1 MTRDEI
7 RRQELSNFL
16 RTRRA
21 RISAVDVGLPDTPR
35 RRTPGLRREEVAQL
49 AGMSVTWY
57 TWLEQARPI
66 SVSAEALDNLARVLR
81 LDGIER
87 VQLFQLALREPVL
100 DAKPKVRRIS
110 PLLQQMLDQMEELPA
125 FIVGPRW
132 DVIGW
137 NLAAAAFFGFPGIA
151 LAERNMVWLFFTDS
165 TVRSL
170 IVDWP
175 TRARDVLARFRVNY
189 GRHAGDKHFVQLVE
203 RLKSVSA
210 EFSEWWPRHDLLPQ
224 SEGLKRYNHP
234 LGGRLQL
241 QHVSFS
247 VMDDPELILTIL
259 APARTNDSRTKL
271 QQIIHH
277 FKSSHDSTDHADG
290 HHDSGASLDAESGLP
305 VKRLVLC

>member
-1 MTRDEI
+1 MTRDQI

-21 RISAVDVGLPDTPR
+21 RVSTIDVGLPAAPR

-66 SVSAEALDNLARVLR
+66 SVSAEMLDNLARVLR

-100 DAKPKVRRIS
+100 DSKPKAQRIS
-110 PLLQQMLDQMEELPA
+110 PLLKQMLDQMEHLPA
-125 FIVGPRW
+125 FILGPRW
-132 DVIGW
+132 DVLGW
-137 NLAAAAFFGFPGIA
+137 NLAAGAFFGFPSIA
-151 LAERNMVWLFFTDS
+151 PAERNMVWLFFTDS
-165 TVRSL
+165 TLRSL

-203 RLKSVSA
+203 RLKSVSS
-210 EFSEWWPRHDLLPQ
+210 EFGEWWPRHDVLPQ

-234 LGGRLQL
+234 LVGRLQL

-247 VMDDPELILTIL
+247 VMDDPELTLTIM
-259 APARTNDSRTKL
+259 APARTTDSVAKV
-271 QQIIHH
+271 QQIINH
-277 FKSSHDSTDHADG
+277 FKSSQGSSDYPDG
-290 HHDSGASLDAESGLP
+290 HRDSHPHLGAKTRITG
-305 VKRLVLC
+305 

>member
-21 RISAVDVGLPDTPR
+21 RVSTVDVGLPGASR

-66 SVSAEALDNLARVLR
+66 SVSAEMLDNLARVLR
-81 LDGIER
+81 LEGIER
-87 VQLFQLALREPVL
+87 VQLFQLALRDPVL
-100 DAKPKVRRIS
+100 DSKAKAQRIS
-110 PLLQQMLDQMEELPA
+110 PLLKQMLDQMEHLPA
-125 FIVGPRW
+125 FIIGPRW
-132 DVIGW
+132 DVLGW
-137 NLAAAAFFGFPGIA
+137 NFAAGAFFGFPSIA
-151 LAERNMVWLFFTDS
+151 AAERNLVWLFFTDS
-165 TVRSL
+165 TLRPL

-189 GRHAGDKHFVQLVE
+189 GRHAGDRHFVQLVE

-210 EFSEWWPRHDLLPQ
+210 EFAEWWPRHDVLPQ

-234 LGGRLQL
+234 LVGRLQL

-247 VMDDPELILTIL
+247 VLDDAELTLTIL
-259 APARTNDSRTKL
+259 APARTTDSRAKL
-271 QQIIHH
+271 QQIINH
-277 FKSSHDSTDHADG
+277 FKSSHNPSDYADG
-290 HHDSGASLDAESGLP
+290 HRDLDP
-305 VKRLVLC
+305 RLEAKPRLLD

>member
-1 MTRDEI
+1 MARDQI

-21 RISAVDVGLPDTPR
+21 RISTVDVGLPAAPR

-49 AGMSVTWY
+49 AGMSATCY

-66 SVSAEALDNLARVLR
+66 NVSAEMLDNLARVLR

-100 DAKPKVRRIS
+100 NSKPKAQRIS
-110 PLLQQMLDQMEELPA
+110 PLLKQMLDQMEELPA
-125 FIVGPRW
+125 FIIGPRW
-132 DVIGW
+132 DVLGW
-137 NLAAAAFFGFPGIA
+137 NLAAGAFFSFASIPA
-151 LAERNMVWLFFTDS
+151 AERNMVWLFFTAS
-165 TVRSL
+165 TLRSL

-189 GRHAGDKHFVQLVE
+189 GRHAGDQQFVQLVE

-210 EFSEWWPRHDLLPQ
+210 EFAEWWPRHDVLPQ

-234 LGGRLQL
+234 LVGRLQL

-247 VMDDPELILTIL
+247 VMDDPELTLTIL
-259 APARTNDSRTKL
+259 APARSADSRTKL
-271 QQIIHH
+271 RQIINH
-277 FKSSHDSTDHADG
+277 FKSLHGSANYPDG
-290 HHDSGASLDAESGLP
+290 HRDS
-305 VKRLVLC
+305 VVH

>member
-21 RISAVDVGLPDTPR
+21 RVSATDVGLPATAR

-66 SVSAEALDNLARVLR
+66 SVSAEMLDGLARVLR

-87 VQLFQLALREPVL
+87 VQLFQLASRDAVL
-100 DAKPKVRRIS
+100 DSKPRRQRIS
-110 PLLQQMLDQMEELPA
+110 PLLRQMLDEMEQLPA
-125 FIVGPRW
+125 FIINSRW
-132 DVIGW
+132 DVLGW
-137 NLAAAAFFGFPGIA
+137 NLAAGAFFGFSNIA
-151 LAERNMVWLFFTDS
+151 AAERNMVWLFFTDS
-165 TVRSL
+165 TLRSL

-175 TRARDVLARFRVNY
+175 ARARDILARFRVNY
-189 GRHAGDKHFVQLVE
+189 GRHAGDRQFVQLVE
-203 RLKSVSA
+203 RLKTVSV
-210 EFSEWWPRHDLLPQ
+210 EFAEWWPRHDVLPV

-234 LGGRLQL
+234 LVGRLQL

-247 VMDDPELILTIL
+247 VMDNQELTLTL
-259 APARTNDSRTKL
+259 MAPARTADSRIKL
-271 QQIIHH
+271 QQIIKH
-277 FKSSHDSTDHADG
+277 FKSSQAAGRRAPTPGSNGQADFQLG
-290 HHDSGASLDAESGLP
+290 
-305 VKRLVLC
+305 V

>member
-21 RISAVDVGLPDTPR
+21 RVAPIDVGLPAVAR

-66 SVSAEALDNLARVLR
+66 NVSAETLDNLARVLR

-100 DAKPKVRRIS
+100 NSKPKAQRIS
-110 PLLQQMLDQMEELPA
+110 PLLKQMLDQMEELPA
-125 FIVGPRW
+125 FIIGPRW
-132 DVIGW
+132 DVLGW
-137 NLAAAAFFGFPGIA
+137 NLAAGAFFSFASIPA
-151 LAERNMVWLFFTDS
+151 AERNMVWLFFTNS
-165 TVRSL
+165 TLRSL

-189 GRHAGDKHFVQLVE
+189 GRHAGDQQFVQLVE
-203 RLKSVSA
+203 RLKSVSS
-210 EFSEWWPRHDLLPQ
+210 EFAEWWPRHDVLPQ

-234 LGGRLQL
+234 LVGRLQL

-247 VMDDPELILTIL
+247 VMDDPELTLTIL
-259 APARTNDSRTKL
+259 APAQTTDSRTKL
-271 QQIIHH
+271 RHIINH
-277 FKSSHDSTDHADG
+277 FKSLHGSANYPDG
-290 HHDSGASLDAESGLP
+290 HRDSGVHSGSENADY
-305 VKRLVLC
+305 

>member
-7 RRQELSNFL
+7 RRQELSNFV

-21 RISAVDVGLPDTPR
+21 RVSAAAAGLPVSPR

-49 AGMSVTWY
+49 AGMSATWY

-66 SVSAEALDNLARVLR
+66 SVSAEMLDNLARVLR

-100 DAKPKVRRIS
+100 DSKPKTQRIS
-110 PLLQQMLDQMEELPA
+110 PLLKQMLDQMEELPA
-125 FIVGPRW
+125 FIVGARW
-132 DVIGW
+132 DVLGW

-151 LAERNMVWLFFTDS
+151 TAERNMVWLFFTDS
-165 TVRSL
+165 TLRSL

-175 TRARDVLARFRVNY
+175 TRARDVLARFRVDY

-210 EFSEWWPRHDLLPQ
+210 EFGEWWPRHDVLPQ
-224 SEGLKRYNHP
+224 IEGLKRYNHP
-234 LGGRLQL
+234 LVGRLQL

-247 VMDDPELILTIL
+247 VMDDPELTLTIM
-259 APARTNDSRTKL
+259 APATSADSRTKL
-271 QQIIHH
+271 RQIIRH
-277 FKSSHDSTDHADG
+277 FRSSHASSDYADG
-290 HHDSGASLDAESGLP
+290 HRDSDAYLD
-305 VKRLVLC
+305 VKVRSTS

>member
-1 MTRDEI
+1 MTRDEV

-21 RISAVDVGLPDTPR
+21 RVSPFDVGLSAAAR

-66 SVSAEALDNLARVLR
+66 SVSPEMLDNLARVLR
-81 LDGIER
+81 LEGIER

-100 DAKPKVRRIS
+100 DSRPKAQRIS
-110 PLLQQMLDQMEELPA
+110 PLLKQMLDQIEDLPA
-125 FIVGPRW
+125 FIIGPRW
-132 DVIGW
+132 DVLAW
-137 NLAAAAFFGFPGIA
+137 NLAAGAFFGFPSMPA
-151 LAERNMVWLFFTDS
+151 AERNMVWLFFTDS
-165 TVRSL
+165 ALRSL

-175 TRARDVLARFRVNY
+175 TRARDILARFRVNY

-203 RLKSVSA
+203 RLKSLSS
-210 EFSEWWPRHDLLPQ
+210 EFAEWWPRHDVLPV

-234 LGGRLQL
+234 LVGRLQL

-247 VMDDPELILTIL
+247 VMDDPELTLTIL
-259 APARTNDSRTKL
+259 APPRTTDSRAKL
-271 QQIIHH
+271 QRIINH
-277 FKSSHDSTDHADG
+277 FKSSHAAAEYPNGHRGLGAYPGENSDG
-290 HHDSGASLDAESGLP
+290 
-305 VKRLVLC
+305 

>member
-1 MTRDEI
+1 MRRDEI

-21 RISAVDVGLPDTPR
+21 RISTADVGLPAAPR
-35 RRTPGLRREEVAQL
+35 RRTPGLRREEVAHL

-66 SVSAEALDNLARVLR
+66 SVSAEMLDSLARVLR

-100 DAKPKVRRIS
+100 DSKVKTQRIS
-110 PLLQQMLDQMEELPA
+110 PLLRQMLDQIEHLPA
-125 FIVGPRW
+125 FIMGPRW
-132 DVIGW
+132 DVLGW
-137 NLAAAAFFGFPGIA
+137 NLAAGAFFGFPGIA
-151 LAERNMVWLFFTDS
+151 TNERNLVWLIFTDS
-165 TVRSL
+165 TLHSL

-189 GRHAGDKHFVQLVE
+189 GRHAGDKDFAQLVE
-203 RLKSVSA
+203 RLKSISS
-210 EFSEWWPRHDLLPQ
+210 EFAEWWPRHDVLPQ

-234 LGGRLQL
+234 LVGRLQL

-247 VMDDPELILTIL
+247 VLDDPELTLTIM
-259 APARTNDSRTKL
+259 APARTTDSSAKL
-271 QQIIHH
+271 QQIIAH
-277 FKSSHDSTDHADG
+277 FKSTYASSEQAEGPRHSNSALHAKAG
-290 HHDSGASLDAESGLP
+290 TG
-305 VKRLVLC
+305 

>member
-21 RISAVDVGLPDTPR
+21 RISATDVGLPAAAR

-66 SVSAEALDNLARVLR
+66 SVSAEMLDNLARVLR

-100 DAKPKVRRIS
+100 DSKPRARRIS

-132 DVIGW
+132 DVLGW
-137 NLAAAAFFGFPGIA
+137 NLAAGAFFGFPNIA
-151 LAERNMVWLFFTDS
+151 AAERNMVWLFFTDS
-165 TVRSL
+165 TLRSL

-175 TRARDVLARFRVNY
+175 TRARDVLARFRVKY
-189 GRHAGDKHFVQLVE
+189 GRHAGDKQFFQLVE
-203 RLKSVSA
+203 RLKSVSS
-210 EFSEWWPRHDLLPQ
+210 EFGEWWPRHDVLPQ
-224 SEGLKRYNHP
+224 SEGLKPYNHP
-234 LGGRLQL
+234 LVGRLQL

-247 VMDDPELILTIL
+247 VMDDPELTLTIL
-259 APARTNDSRTKL
+259 APARTADSRIKL
-271 QQIIHH
+271 RQIINH
-277 FKSSHDSTDHADG
+277 FKSLHASANYPDHR
-290 HHDSGASLDAESGLP
+290 DSGVHSRGGNADY
-305 VKRLVLC
+305 

>member
-7 RRQELSNFL
+7 RRRELSNFL

-21 RISAVDVGLPDTPR
+21 RISAADVGLHTASR

-66 SVSAEALDNLARVLR
+66 SVSAEMLDSLARVLR

-87 VQLFQLALREPVL
+87 VQLFQLALREPVFTS
-100 DAKPKVRRIS
+100 KPGAQRIS
-110 PLLQQMLDQMEELPA
+110 PLLKQMLDQMEHLPA
-125 FIVGPRW
+125 FIAGPRF
-132 DVIGW
+132 DVLGW
-137 NLAAAAFFGFPGIA
+137 NLAADAFFGFAGIA
-151 LAERNMVWLFFTDS
+151 SRERNMVWLFFTDS
-165 TVRSL
+165 KLRSL

-189 GRHAGDKHFVQLVE
+189 GRHAGDKHFVELVE
-203 RLKSVSA
+203 RLKSVSS
-210 EFSEWWPRHDLLPQ
+210 EFAEWWPRHDVLPQ
-224 SEGLKRYNHP
+224 SEGLKHYNHP
-234 LGGRLQL
+234 RAGRLQL

-259 APARTNDSRTKL
+259 APARTADSQSKL
-271 QQIIHH
+271 EQIINH
-277 FKSSHDSTDHADG
+277 FKSSHASSVNSDG
-290 HHDSGASLDAESGLP
+290 HPDSNAYLNANARIDS
-305 VKRLVLC
+305 

>member
-1 MTRDEI
+1 MARDEI

-21 RISAVDVGLPDTPR
+21 RISTIDVGLPATPR

-66 SVSAEALDNLARVLR
+66 SVSAETLDNLARVLR

-100 DAKPKVRRIS
+100 DSKPKARRIS
-110 PLLQQMLDQMEELPA
+110 PLLKQMIDQMEELPA

-132 DVIGW
+132 DVLGW
-137 NLAAAAFFGFPGIA
+137 NFAAGAFFGFPNIA
-151 LAERNMVWLFFTDS
+151 AAERNMVWLFFTDS
-165 TVRSL
+165 TLRSL

-175 TRARDVLARFRVNY
+175 TRARDVLARFRVKY
-189 GRHAGDKHFVQLVE
+189 GRHAGDKQFVQLVE
-203 RLKSVSA
+203 QLKSVSS
-210 EFSEWWPRHDLLPQ
+210 EFSEWWPRHDVLPE

-234 LGGRLQL
+234 LVGRLQL

-247 VMDDPELILTIL
+247 VMDDPELTLTIL
-259 APARTNDSRTKL
+259 APARTTDSRTKL
-271 QQIIHH
+271 RQIISH
-277 FKSSHDSTDHADG
+277 FKSLHASANYSDG
-290 HHDSGASLDAESGLP
+290 RRDSGVYSGSDNADY
-305 VKRLVLC
+305 

>member
-7 RRQELSNFL
+7 RRRELSSFL

-21 RISAVDVGLPDTPR
+21 RISPADSGLPTGAR

-66 SVSAEALDNLARVLR
+66 GVSTDTLERLAQVLR
-81 LDGIER
+81 LGGIER
-87 VQLFQLALREPVL
+87 IQLFQLALREPVI
-100 DAKPKVRRIS
+100 APKPTAQRVS
-110 PLLQQMLDQMEELPA
+110 PLLRQMIDQMEHLPA
-125 FIVGPRW
+125 FIVGPRF
-132 DVIGW
+132 DVLCW
-137 NLAAAAFFGFPGIA
+137 NLAADAFFGFAARHSG
-151 LAERNMVWLFFTDS
+151 ERNMVWRFFTDS
-165 TVRSL
+165 SLRRL

-189 GRHAGDKHFVQLVE
+189 GRHAGERDFVDLVE
-203 RLKSVSA
+203 RLKSISSDFA
-210 EFSEWWPRHDLLPQ
+210 EWWPRHDVLPQ

-234 LGGRLQL
+234 LVGRLQL

-259 APARTNDSRTKL
+259 APARTADSRTKL
-271 QQIIHH
+271 RQIVND
-277 FKSSHDSTDHADG
+277 FKPSHSPSVYSDG
-290 HHDSGASLDAESGLP
+290 HGDSAGYLVTKTRNAE
-305 VKRLVLC
+305 

>member
-1 MTRDEI
+1 MTQDEI

-21 RISAVDVGLPDTPR
+21 RISTIDVGLPAAPR

-66 SVSAEALDNLARVLR
+66 SVSAETLDNLTRVLR

-100 DAKPKVRRIS
+100 DSKPKAQRIS
-110 PLLQQMLDQMEELPA
+110 PLLKQMIDQMEELPA
-125 FIVGPRW
+125 FVLGPRW
-132 DVIGW
+132 DVLGW
-137 NLAAAAFFGFPGIA
+137 NLAADAFFGFPNIPA
-151 LAERNMVWLFFTDS
+151 AERNMVWLIFTNS
-165 TVRSL
+165 TLRSL

-189 GRHAGDKHFVQLVE
+189 GRHAGDKQFVQLVE
-203 RLKSVSA
+203 RLKSVSS
-210 EFSEWWPRHDLLPQ
+210 EFSEWWPRHDVLPQ

-234 LGGRLQL
+234 LVGRLQL

-247 VMDDPELILTIL
+247 VMDDPELTLTIL
-259 APARTNDSRTKL
+259 AAARTTDSRTKL
-271 QQIIHH
+271 RQIINH
-277 FKSSHDSTDHADG
+277 FKSLHARADYPDG
-290 HHDSGASLDAESGLP
+290 HRDSGIHSGGENADY
-305 VKRLVLC
+305 